1 MNASGG
7 NAVPIDRRELLAAA
21 DPCARAL
28 VALVRRLVDE
38 LEEAAPWRLLLA
50 EPPELAD
57 LEQRVMRLLE
67 IIEQT
72 PGRIAAALGSL
83 PGAPIADSVREE
95 AEFYFAALHQMTA
108 ADRRLLRAALDR
120 TPPPATLS
128 EAAGAYLAEVAADLK
143 GKYASAMMGAAAA
156 LVSDGRSLGVDVE
169 ASLFPEKA
177 EEQTRNRTFL
187 SALAEAD
194 SARARLRLDFP
205 WRSIF
210 QRWSAGRPVERGA
223 LQELAELRP
232 AILALLTS
240 ANRRALYS
248 GDFHLLQ
255 RRERLLECRWRELE
269 QLHLASRELAAESP
283 STAAAALYARLCQ
296 LTLELAAVLDAEVL
310 RGLIGDKA
318 LLRLHQMGA
327 HAKAAR
333 SQPEPPDV
341 LAQLLA
347 EEDLSMFI
355 RLLFGEVTK
364 RSSIARESGVM
375 PLAPAGAPAGASA
388 AAPGAAPGA
397 LRAAPRPARRDESET
412 RQLEAALAEVL
423 SRLTSADHHPWR
435 AFQMVHKLHSRLR
448 VLPPTLLAEIQ
459 PFLAV
464 LRSDLLPLVEAAST
478 ARVLP
483 AATSQTLRAAH
494 RRLSELDF
502 SLPEHQREMGTDL
515 GRVVR
520 LLSSLAVAVNAGSG

>member
-1 MNASGG
+1 M
-7 NAVPIDRRELLAAA
+7 RLAIR
-21 DPCARAL
+21 P
-28 VALVRRLVDE
+28 
-38 LEEAAPWRLLLA
+38 LLL
-50 EPPELAD
+50 
-57 LEQRVMRLLE
+57 
-67 IIEQT
+67 
-72 PGRIAAALGSL
+72 
-83 PGAPIADSVREE
+83 
-95 AEFYFAALHQMTA
+95 
-108 ADRRLLRAALDR
+108 
-120 TPPPATLS
+120 
-128 EAAGAYLAEVAADLK
+128 
-143 GKYASAMMGAAAA
+143 
-156 LVSDGRSLGVDVE
+156 
-169 ASLFPEKA
+169 
-177 EEQTRNRTFL
+177 
-187 SALAEAD
+187 
-194 SARARLRLDFP
+194 
-205 WRSIF
+205 
-210 QRWSAGRPVERGA
+210 
-223 LQELAELRP
+223 
-232 AILALLTS
+232 
-240 ANRRALYS
+240 
-248 GDFHLLQ
+248 
-255 RRERLLECRWRELE
+255 
-269 QLHLASRELAAESP
+269 
-283 STAAAALYARLCQ
+283 
-296 LTLELAAVLDAEVL
+296 
-310 RGLIGDKA
+310 
-318 LLRLHQMGA
+318 
-327 HAKAAR
+327 
-333 SQPEPPDV
+333 

-364 RSSIARESGVM
+364 RSSIARESGAM